1 MPLAIA
7 NCTANTRGPSH
18 CRTRMHYHA
27 LEESPRNY
35 SMWEDLVS
43 SFVRHLV
50 GRYGL
55 DEITRWRFE
64 VW

>member
-1 MPLAIA
+1 
-7 NCTANTRGPSH
+7 
-18 CRTRMHYHA
+18 MHYHA

-35 SMWEDLVS
+35 SMWEDLVGS
-43 SFVRHLV
+43 VVRHLV